1 MAYSYQIYK
10 YNIFYYQ
17 ICSEP
22 FLACLNGGDL
32 LQSLKIPGG
41 HIPWNCDSDVVV
53 IEKGIDL
60 QKFY

>member
-1 MAYSYQIYK
+1 MSS
-10 YNIFYYQ
+10 YNIPYNM
-17 ICSEP
+17 SECLQP

-53 IEKGIDL
+53 IEKGIVST
-60 QKFY
+60 KSGKI